1 MKGSRMSTERG
12 AEDPIIVLIPVFN
25 DWKAAE
31 LLLHDLDGVLAEQM
45 LSVQVL
51 LVDDAS
57 TEPPG
62 AGYLQSG
69 SKTAQEQMERSARA
83 AGAPGATA
91 VAVAAPFKAIT
102 KIEILELRR
111 NLGHQRAIAI
121 GLAYL
126 HANEH
131 CQAVLVMDGDGEDD
145 PRDVPRLIEHY
156 RKLGGKKVIFARRAQ
171 RSEPVLFRIC
181 YVLYRLLH
189 QLLTG
194 HGINVGNFS
203 ILPFEAVDRL
213 VAVTELWN
221 HYASAVFKARLPADS
236 IPTCRGQRLAGR
248 PRMNFVSLVIHGL
261 SSIAAYGD
269 VVGVRLLLASMG
281 VMVLAALGMLTVVV
295 IRLGRPE
302 IAWPGWATSAFGL
315 LLIIMF
321 QALIGS
327 VMFIFITLS
336 NRQGA
341 QFLPVRDYSYFVLK
355 IRRIACQA

>member
-1 MKGSRMSTERG
+1 MSTARG
-12 AEDPIIVLIPVFN
+12 PEDPIIVLIPVFN
-25 DWKAAE
+25 DWRATE
-31 LLLHDLDGVLAEQM
+31 LLLGKLDQALVEQM
-45 LSVQVL
+45 LSVQIL

-57 TEPPG
+57 TEPPPP
-62 AGYLQSG
+62 GYLQSG
-69 SKTAQEQMERSARA
+69 SQAIREQIAERPQAA
-83 AGAPGATA
+83 AGEEYATRATA
-91 VAVAAPFKAIT
+91 VAIAAPFKAFT
-102 KIEILELRR
+102 KIEVLELRR

-121 GLAYL
+121 GLAYIQ
-126 HANEH
+126 ANEP
-131 CQAVLVMDGDGEDD
+131 CQAVVVMDGDGEDD

-156 RKLGGKKVIFARRAQ
+156 RKLGGKKVVFARRAQ
-171 RSEPVLFRIC
+171 RSESFAFRLF
-181 YVLYRLLH
+181 YVVYRVLH

-221 HYASAVFKARLPADS
+221 HYASAVFKARLPFDS
-236 IPTCRGQRLAGR
+236 IPTCRGTRLAGR
-248 PRMNFVSLVIHGL
+248 PRMNFVALVIHGL

-269 VVGVRLLLASMG
+269 VVGVRLLLASIG
-281 VMVLAALGMLTVVV
+281 VMGLAALGMLTVVA

-355 IRRIACQA
+355 IRRIACPQ